1 MNMIRQSIRA
11 INLLYNHYQLKNL
24 TNFIHSPTDGSGMNN
39 GSDHVT
45 GASAPA
51 QKYVTFDDDI
61 PSTRTYDNSQPFTGM
76 CISLFHL
83 FLYDICYSLYLIS

>member
-1 MNMIRQSIRA
+1 M
-11 INLLYNHYQLKNL
+11 
-24 TNFIHSPTDGSGMNN
+24 
-39 GSDHVT
+39 T

-83 FLYDICYSLYLIS
+83 FLYDICYSLDI